1 MPPEATRAFD
11 TPLWASPFRP
21 FYLLGALYAPLVI
34 TGGAGA
40 LLGAVHLPTTTQ
52 LWHGHEMLFGF
63 ALAIVVGT
71 VLTAL
76 PSWAGTAE
84 IHGRRLA
91 ALAALWL
98 LGRAAFWAAPWLPA
112 WSVAAADA
120 LLLPVLVAMVAPQ
133 VARVRDR
140 RYLLLLPILLAL
152 AAANLAYHAFVLAGD
167 GERAARALTAGV
179 YAVMLVFVLKGGVL
193 VPIFTGNA
201 LRALGRGDQPPFC
214 MPLETAAVLAVVL
227 LAALDLAGA
236 PRAAVGGAAL
246 ACALVHGIRTA
257 RWRGWRVAD
266 QPLLAPLHVAFA
278 WLIAAFA
285 LRAAADLADAVPATA
300 WLHAFTVGALGLMM
314 LGLMNRVALRHTGRP
329 LDVPP
334 AMRVAYLSMFAA
346 GAVRLAATVH
356 GLGGWAIALAA
367 VLWAA
372 PFVVYLSLYGA
383 TLLQPSLPR
392 VQPLKPV

>member
-1 MPPEATRAFD
+1 MPPEATRAFGG
-11 TPLWASPFRP
+11 PLWASPFRP
-21 FYLLGALYAPLVI
+21 FYLLGALYAPFAI

-40 LLGAVHLPTTTQ
+40 LLGAVHLPTTPQ

-91 ALAALWL
+91 VLAALWL

-120 LLLPVLVAMVAPQ
+120 LLLPVLIAMVTPQ
-133 VARVRDR
+133 LAGVDDR
-140 RYLLLLPILLAL
+140 RYLLLLPILVAL
-152 AAANLAYHAFVLAGD
+152 AAANLAYHAFILAGD
-167 GERAARALTAGV
+167 GARAARALSAGV

-201 LRALGRGDQPPFC
+201 LRALGRGDQPPFL
-214 MPLETAAVLAVVL
+214 MPLETAALFAVVL

-236 PRAAVGGAAL
+236 PRAAVGGGAL
-246 ACALVHGIRTA
+246 ACALVHGVRTA

-266 QPLLAPLHVAFA
+266 QPLLAPLHIAFA

-334 AMRVAYLSMFAA
+334 AMRMAYVSMFAA

-372 PFVVYLSLYGA
+372 PFVVYLRLYGA
-383 TLLQPSLPR
+383 MLLQPSLPR
-392 VQPLKPV
+392 VQPLQPA